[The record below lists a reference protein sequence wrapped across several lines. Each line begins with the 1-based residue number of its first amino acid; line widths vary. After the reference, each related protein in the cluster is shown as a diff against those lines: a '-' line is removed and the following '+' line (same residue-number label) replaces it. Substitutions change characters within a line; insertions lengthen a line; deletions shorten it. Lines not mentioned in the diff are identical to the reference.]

1 MLILYAGLLA
11 LTVFG
16 FVKVPAGFIPSQ
28 DQGYF
33 IVVTQLPE
41 GASLSRTDKVVRKIT
56 DLAREV
62 EGVTGVVAFAG
73 FDAATGTNAPNKAGV
88 FTPLAP
94 FEERVKRGLPGQ
106 KILGGPSRK
115 NGDDRRSLGPC
126 LSTPTRP
133 RHGQR
138 RRLSHDG

>member
-1 MLILYAGLLA
+1 MDFSLGWFFRLFNRAFAAGSSRYGSLVSVVTRRSAIVLILYAGLLA
-11 LTVFG
+11 LTAFG

-62 EGVTGVVAFAG
+62 EGVTGVVAFTG

-94 FEERVKRGLPGQ
+94 
-106 KILGGPSRK
+106 SR
-115 NGDDRRSLGPC
+115 NV
-126 LSTPTRP
+126 
-133 RHGQR
+133 
-138 RRLSHDG
+138 